1 MKYFLGIDT
10 SNYTT
15 SVSLVDENGKVE
27 KISCEE
33 KNILRAIDVKIGKKI
48 KNLTLTVNGNWGK
61 DESTNVF
68 SFDFR

>member
-1 MKYFLGIDT
+1 MKKGLIAKKIGMTQIF
-10 SNYTT
+10 
-15 SVSLVDENGKVE
+15 DENGKVE